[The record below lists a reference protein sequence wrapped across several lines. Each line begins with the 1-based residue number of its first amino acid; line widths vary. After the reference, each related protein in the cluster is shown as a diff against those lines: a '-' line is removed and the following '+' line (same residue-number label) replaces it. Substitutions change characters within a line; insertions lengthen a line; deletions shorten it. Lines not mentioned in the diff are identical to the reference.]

1 MIARPAW
8 ELESGGQRPRCGG
21 NDSVAGTAY
30 VRLLEGAAC

>member
-8 ELESGGQRPRCGG
+8 ELESGGQGTRRGA

-30 VRLLEGAAC
+30 VRPLEGAAC